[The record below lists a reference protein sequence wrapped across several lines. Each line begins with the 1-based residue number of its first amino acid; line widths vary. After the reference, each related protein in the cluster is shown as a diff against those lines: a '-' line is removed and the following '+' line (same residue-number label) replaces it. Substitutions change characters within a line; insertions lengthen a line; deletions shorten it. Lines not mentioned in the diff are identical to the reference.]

1 MNFAC
6 SSAQATISSSY
17 RVGISFFF
25 SQGKTLETRFVL
37 ASKGRMQEIV
47 LNLFRPLPLQPHQPN
62 PLQASDRVLNRDI
75 DKACVGCECNCTALL
90 FDSPLPARAPSS
102 RLELPLQQMREQ
114 HSHSI
119 GEFASFAFPHVFDL
133 VCNVCTVEQIKLPA
147 TDKFRLFIRPG
158 YDVLF
163 V

>member
-47 LNLFRPLPLQPHQPN
+47 LNLFR
-62 PLQASDRVLNRDI
+62 
-75 DKACVGCECNCTALL
+75 
-90 FDSPLPARAPSS
+90 PLPARAPSS

>member
-47 LNLFRPLPLQPHQPN
+47 LNLFRPLPLPPHP
-62 PLQASDRVLNRDI
+62 P
-75 DKACVGCECNCTALL
+75 K
-90 FDSPLPARAPSS
+90 PLPARAPSS